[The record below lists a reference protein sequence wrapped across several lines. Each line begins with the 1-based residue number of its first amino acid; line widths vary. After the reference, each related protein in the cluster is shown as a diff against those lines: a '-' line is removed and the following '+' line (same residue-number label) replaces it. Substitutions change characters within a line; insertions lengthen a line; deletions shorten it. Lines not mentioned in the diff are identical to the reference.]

1 MQMENELQRFHN
13 QNLQLE
19 LNIDEL
25 RQKLKAAERE
35 ILQERQKVRFF
46 LCPKVFLR
54 NLLSEVNLHY
64 FSVESKRGHTGIS
77 VQTMV
82 LILQSK

>member
-1 MQMENELQRFHN
+1 MCVLCLVKSKVYRYFLCALQMENELQRFHN

-46 LCPKVFLR
+46 LCHVTLKVF
-54 NLLSEVNLHY
+54 SETCNW
-64 FSVESKRGHTGIS
+64 K
-77 VQTMV
+77 
-82 LILQSK
+82 